1 MKAGQISV
9 YTGRVMVIGCAEAG
23 KTTLVK
29 KLKGEKDLSTESTS
43 GIEIYSHVFKLHA
56 NESTI
61 IGKLDFKSS
70 GVLGI
75 CRLLTISIFNIS
87 GSPKLLSQF
96 VGYTFLLWDL
106 QESRKS

>member
-1 MKAGQISV
+1 
-9 YTGRVMVIGCAEAG
+9 MVIGCAEAG

-43 GIEIYSHVFKLHA
+43 GIEINSHVFKLHA

-61 IGKLDFKSS
+61 IGKLNFKSS

-75 CRLLTISIFNIS
+75 CPFINYIYF
-87 GSPKLLSQF
+87 
-96 VGYTFLLWDL
+96 
-106 QESRKS
+106 